1 MKSNKGVLSYTKIEM
16 EILKRPSEY
25 RVCTFE
31 DENTSYNA
39 FTDGYIIYFIPQ
51 NSCHLNIEKF
61 TKRENM
67 EKFIA
72 ATLNTPRETAKLS
85 NIYKKERVGVSRKLE
100 STSTTVYV
108 NEKYLKPFA
117 NCEFEIIDTIKP
129 IIARWHW
136 LIVGMIMPLKVN
148 ESERW

>member
-25 RVCTFE
+25 RVCTFQNE
-31 DENTSYNA
+31 DEVYNA
-39 FTDGYIIYFIPQ
+39 FTDGYIIYFIPRK
-51 NSCHLNIEKF
+51 SCHLDIEKF
-61 TKRENM
+61 TKQETM

-72 ATLNTPRETAKLS
+72 ATLNTPCETAHLS
-85 NIYKKERVGVSRKLE
+85 NIYKKERVEVSRKLE
-100 STSTTVYV
+100 STNTTVYV

-117 NCEFEIIDTIKP
+117 NCEFEIIDPKKP

-136 LIVGMIMPLKVN
+136 LMVGMIMPLYVN
-148 ESERW
+148 ENERW